1 MIRSA
6 ASSAAIRPS
15 SAGGSP
21 TATLRS
27 ARSPTPCSPAS
38 RARRCS
44 APWRSA
50 FCDTLSTP
58 APLPTWPGPSR
69 AWAKTRRRPSR
80 LLSSAPSASAS
91 ALSSP
96 SVTAHTN
103 VPRICPPLVVLRAGS
118 RRVRSRAIG
127 RWPDFRARRA
137 SSRKWG
143 QRPMA
148 VTAQLTDDRGD
159 LAQRARG
166 AHVTVPTNP
175 AETLPMSAE
184 GYEYLCRELDTLRDL
199 GRRELGARLRDARGH
214 GDLADN
220 PMLQDLLEEQAQ
232 LERRIAILDAQLA
245 AAEIITP

>member
-1 MIRSA
+1 
-6 ASSAAIRPS
+6 
-15 SAGGSP
+15 
-21 TATLRS
+21 
-27 ARSPTPCSPAS
+27 
-38 RARRCS
+38 
-44 APWRSA
+44 
-50 FCDTLSTP
+50 
-58 APLPTWPGPSR
+58 
-69 AWAKTRRRPSR
+69 
-80 LLSSAPSASAS
+80 
-91 ALSSP
+91 
-96 SVTAHTN
+96 
-103 VPRICPPLVVLRAGS
+103 
-118 RRVRSRAIG
+118 
-127 RWPDFRARRA
+127 
-137 SSRKWG
+137 
-143 QRPMA
+143 MA

-245 AAEIITP
+245 AAEIITPAADGRVGIGSVVRVRDGEGMAFELELVGPLESDAVNGRVSMHAPVGRALVGERAGAHVEVATPRGSVTLEIVSVRAPRGSIRAGAKDANKGRVSVRQ